1 MAATALSLASCLLAC
16 SDDDSTASPTPA
28 LEPDA
33 GPATA
38 APPDGGVPVDGAVVP
53 PDTAAGRQLAWL
65 LELLNERGGVAD
77 EAELVEHF
85 SPEFLQAVPVAALQQ
100 TLAAIASGAPFTLL
114 QILPEASENELNAL
128 VVTDGTPLVVSI
140 GVDADTGAMSG
151 LLFDEVTDLE
161 TGRPTTWEAVD
172 TSVAALATRTNYL
185 VARVEGGSCEALHG
199 GSSDTR
205 LALGSTFKLYVLA
218 ELARQIEAGTLGW
231 ADPIVVRDALKS
243 LPSGVLQDAPEG
255 TEVSVL
261 DTAIGMISISDN
273 TATDHLIDHVGRE
286 NIEANLS
293 RVGHGAP
300 ELNTPFITTRELFLF
315 KLSLPD
321 ADVDTYL
328 ASDVA
333 ARRTFLSGLAGQAPD
348 VTRAAAWVEPR
359 RIDQIEWFASPSELC
374 TLMAALDTL
383 ADQPALDP
391 LHTVL
396 STNPGVPVDAAAF
409 PYVAF
414 KGGSEPGVLNLTWLV
429 HDAAGAR
436 YFVSI
441 GLNDD
446 TDPLTNTTPPL
457 VTALGIFD
465 LLAAGE

>member
-1 MAATALSLASCLLAC
+1 ML
-16 SDDDSTASPTPA
+16 
-28 LEPDA
+28 
-33 GPATA
+33 
-38 APPDGGVPVDGAVVP
+38 VDGLVP

-65 LELLNERGGVAD
+65 LELLNERGGSAD
-77 EAELVEHF
+77 ETEVRAHF
-85 SPEFLQAVPVAALQQ
+85 TAEFLQAVPLDALQQ
-100 TLAAIASGAPFTLL
+100 TLVSLASGAPFRLL
-114 QILPEASENELNAL
+114 EIFPPASENQLSAL
-128 VVTDGTPLVVSI
+128 VVADGTPIFISI
-140 GVDADTGAMSG
+140 AVDALTGAMAA
-151 LLFDEVTDLE
+151 LLFEEVPDLE

-172 TSVAALATRTNYL
+172 ASVTALATRTNYL
-185 VARVEGGSCEALHG
+185 VARVENGSCEALHG
-199 GSSDTR
+199 ARGDTR

-218 ELARQIEAGTLGW
+218 ELARQIEAGSLGW
-231 ADPIVVRDALKS
+231 ADPVVIRDALKS

-255 TEVSVL
+255 TEVPIV
-261 DTAIGMISISDN
+261 DVATGMISISDN
-273 TATDHLIDHVGRE
+273 TATDHLIDRLGRE
-286 NIEANLS
+286 NIEANMS

-300 ELNTPFITTRELFLF
+300 ELNTPFLTTRELFLF
-315 KLSLPD
+315 KLSLAD
-321 ADVDTYL
+321 ADIETYL

-333 ARRTFLSGLAGQAPD
+333 ARRTFLSSLAGQAPD
-348 VTRAAAWVEPR
+348 VTRPWNEPR
-359 RIDQIEWFASPSELC
+359 RIDQLEWFASASELC
-374 TLMAALDTL
+374 TLMATLDTL
-383 ADQPALDP
+383 ADQAGLDP

-396 STNPGVPVDAAAF
+396 STNPGAPIDPAAF

-446 TDPLTNTTPPL
+446 TDPLTNTTPPV

>member
-1 MAATALSLASCLLAC
+1 MA
-16 SDDDSTASPTPA
+16 D
-28 LEPDA
+28 PDA
-33 GPATA
+33 GAASGVTPRDGDVPA
-38 APPDGGVPVDGAVVP
+38 GALVP

-65 LELLNERGGVAD
+65 LELLNERGGIVD
-77 EAELVEHF
+77 EAELREHF
-85 SPEFLQAVPVAALQQ
+85 SDSFLQAVPVPQLQQ
-100 TLAAIASGAPFTLL
+100 TFVEIASDAPFALL
-114 QILPEASENELNAL
+114 QLPPDGTETSLSAL
-128 VVTDGTPLVVSI
+128 VDAGGIPVVIFISLETATGRI
-140 GVDADTGAMSG
+140 GG
-151 LLFDEVTDLE
+151 LLFQAVPELE
-161 TGRPTTWEAVD
+161 GDRPTTWQAVD

-185 VARVEGGSCEALHG
+185 VARVEGGRCESLHG
-199 GSSDTR
+199 TSSDTR

-231 ADPIVVRDALKS
+231 NDPIVVQDALDS
-243 LPSGVLQDAPEG
+243 LPSGELQDVPEG
-255 TEVSVL
+255 TEVPVV
-261 DTAIGMISISDN
+261 DVATGMISISDN
-273 TATDHLIDHVGRE
+273 TATDHLIDRLGRE

-300 ELNTPFITTRELFLF
+300 ELNIPFLSTRELFLF
-315 KLSLPD
+315 KLALTD
-321 ADVDTYL
+321 ADVETYL
-328 ASDVA
+328 ASDVD
-333 ARRTFLSGLAGQAPD
+333 ARRAVLSGLAGQVPD
-348 VTRAAAWVEPR
+348 LASVGTWAEPR
-359 RIDQIEWFASPSELC
+359 RIDQIEWFASASELC
-374 TLMAALDTL
+374 TVMASLDTL

-396 STNPGVPVDAAAF
+396 STNPGAPLDPVAY

-446 TDPLTNTTPPL
+446 IDPLTDTTPPL